1 MPRGLNVN
9 VTVPPD
15 VTRDTV
21 GFAKRIL
28 GPLAEIGDPFSDK
41 VRFLRYRSGMKTLNR
56 AVEIAK
62 AKGILPNE
70 IPMKFLVPFIEDCS
84 LEEEDSPLIEQ
95 WASLLAS
102 ASKGFD
108 PLHVAIKDVLKN
120 ISSKEAVLLERL
132 GATIEPRLFA
142 DNASSYQIIDHI
154 TVNIRGLIEHHSPDF
169 RVAMSDAD
177 MDTVLSELA
186 RTLPVIPIFCY
197 LAVRGG

>member
-9 VTVPPD
+9 LTIPSD

-28 GPLAEIGDPFSDK
+28 GPLAEIGDLFSDK
-41 VRFLRYRSGMKTLNR
+41 VRFLRFKSAVKTLNR
-56 AVEIAK
+56 AAEIAK
-62 AKGILPNE
+62 AKGILPNK
-70 IPMKFLVPFIEDCS
+70 IPIKFLIPFIEDCS

-132 GATIEPRLFA
+132 GATIEPRMFT
-142 DNASSYQIIDHI
+142 DSASSYQIIDHI
-154 TVNIRGLIEHHSPDF
+154 SVNIRGLIEHRSP
-169 RVAMSDAD
+169 
-177 MDTVLSELA
+177 EL
-186 RTLPVIPIFCY
+186 
-197 LAVRGG
+197 